1 MSPAALAQETITP
14 LETDYAWLADS
25 FNRRPTKRR
34 NLTIAEYAET
44 TIIPTGKYRGVM
56 FKNNRAPYMIK
67 PMELLSPQS
76 PIQEVR
82 LLWPAQSGKTT
93 VGEMMALY
101 YIEEVPSEILYVGS
115 NATAARKWAEKR
127 ITPRAIRAGIEF
139 RAQTENKASRR
150 SGDTIFSKEFDG
162 GNLDLASAL
171 SAASL
176 ASETKR
182 VVIADETDR
191 WKLELGAEG
200 LTWDVMHART
210 QAWGDQKKILAIS
223 TPTTYEMS
231 MIWPL
236 YEEGTQEEFF
246 VPCPICGKKQI
257 LKLSDG
263 GASGLTWETEAGK
276 IKEKYIYYVCE
287 FCGKEWYETKK
298 HYVLNQGVWIP
309 QAIPVNKYIA
319 SLHINAI
326 YSPFMSW
333 YEIALDNEK
342 AQGNPQKMQ
351 THTNLV
357 MGMPYRE
364 TGSRPKLEN
373 IIELRGDYKSGTVPD
388 GVLYLVAGID
398 VQQGSERDK
407 NNPPRVEME
416 ILGIGSAYRT
426 WSIEYL
432 RFEGSIDDAFSGA
445 WEKLHQWADN
455 DGLIYNRSDG
465 MEFTVK
471 LIFIDSGDG
480 TNNDTVYRFT
490 GRWNNTY
497 PIKGF
502 AALKKRKH
510 ETGDEVGPFN
520 FKRHRPIK
528 VDEDTT
534 LYEISTNYYKT
545 QTYNNLKIARQDI
558 DPQAPGFCNFP
569 RDYGEKYFKMLTAEE
584 KRTDGS
590 YHDGGRR
597 NESLDCRVYALCAGD
612 VWLNNKVDLS
622 KGWAKQNKYSEADI
636 LKINHKYVLDMLAKQ
651 TQRKTV
657 A

>member
-1 MSPAALAQETITP
+1 MIEVITP
-14 LETDYAWLADS
+14 LENDIAWLADS
-25 FNRRPTKRR
+25 FSRRPTKRR
-34 NLTIAEYAET
+34 NLTISEYAET
-44 TIIPTGKYRGVM
+44 TIIPTGKYRGVK
-56 FKNNRAPYMIK
+56 FRNDRAPYMIR
-67 PMELLSPQS
+67 PMQLLSPQS
-76 PIQEVR
+76 NIQEVR
-82 LLWPAQSGKTT
+82 LMWPAQSGKTT

-101 YIEEVPSEILYVGS
+101 YVEVIPSEILYVGS
-115 NATAARKWAEKR
+115 NASAARKWAEKR

-150 SGDTIFSKEFDG
+150 SGDTIYSKEFDG

-210 QAWGDQKKILAIS
+210 QAWGDQKIILAIS
-223 TPTTYEMS
+223 TPTTIEAS
-231 MIWPL
+231 MIYPL
-236 YEEGTQEEFF
+236 FEEGTQEEFF

-263 GASGLTWETEAGK
+263 GASGLKWETKEGK
-276 IKEKYIYYVCE
+276 IVETLIYYICE
-287 FCGKEWYETKK
+287 FCGDVWFESKK
-298 HYVLNQGVWIP
+298 HYVLNGGVWIA
-309 QAIPVNKYIA
+309 QAIPINKYIA

-333 YEIALDNEK
+333 YEIAQEHEK
-342 AQGNPQKMQ
+342 TIGNPAKMQ
-351 THTNLV
+351 TFQNLI
-357 MGMPYRE
+357 MGNPYRE

-373 IIELRGDYKSGTVPD
+373 IIELRGGYKTGDIPD
-388 GVLYLVAGID
+388 DVLYLVAGVD
-398 VQQGSERDK
+398 VQQGSIRDK
-407 NNPPRVEME
+407 NNPPRVELE

-432 RFEGSIDDAFSGA
+432 KFEGPIDDPFSGA
-445 WEKLHQWADN
+445 WEKLHQWAI
-455 DGLIYNRSDG
+455 DGGLNYTRADG
-465 MEFTVK
+465 VQFTVK

-502 AALKKRKH
+502 SVLTKRKL
-510 ETGDEVGPFN
+510 EKGDEVAPFN
-520 FKRHRPIK
+520 FKRFRPIK

-545 QTYNNLKIARQDI
+545 QVYNNLKILRSDTE
-558 DPQAPGFCNFP
+558 PQPPGFCNFP
-569 RDYGEKYFKMLTAEE
+569 RDYGEKYFKMLNAEE

-590 YHDGGRR
+590 FHDGGRR
-597 NESLDCRVYALCAGD
+597 NEALDCRVYALCAAD
-612 VWLNNKVDLS
+612 IWLNNKVDLT
-622 KGWAKQNKYSEADI
+622 KGWAKSNKMNQADI
-636 LKINHKYVLDMLAKQ
+636 LKINHKYVLHVLERQ
-651 TQRKTV
+651 TARKES